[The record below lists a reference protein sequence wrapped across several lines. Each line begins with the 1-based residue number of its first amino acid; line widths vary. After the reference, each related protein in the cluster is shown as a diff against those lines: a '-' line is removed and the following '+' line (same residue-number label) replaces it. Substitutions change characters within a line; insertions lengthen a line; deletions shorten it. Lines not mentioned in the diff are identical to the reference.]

1 MKAPNTTRYSIVALV
16 ALVAVT
22 SAEAETSQAP
32 AGWTIAAPREEIKP
46 LFSYEP
52 KGGREGKGSLVIVA
66 DEREGLAGWWQ
77 KTFDVE
83 GGKSYRFTAWRKAE
97 NIATPRRAA
106 VARILWQ
113 DEKGQPVAHDDP
125 STATYAT
132 GQKPRAEP
140 EYPADKQTGSDGW
153 TEVSDLYRAPSH
165 AKRAVVELHYR
176 WAPRGKIS
184 WSGISLEPARY
195 EPRVVRLATVH
206 YQPREGKTP
215 ADKCKLFA
223 PLIAKAA
230 EQKADLV
237 VLPETLTFYGT
248 GLTMAECAE
257 PIPGPS
263 TEYFGKLAR
272 QYDLYIVA
280 GLVERYRHLIYN
292 VGVLIGP
299 EGNVVGKY
307 RKVCLPRAEIEAGIQ
322 PGDEYPVFDTRFGKV
337 GIMVCYDGF
346 FPEPA
351 RELSANGAEVI
362 AFPVWGCNPMLTAA
376 RACENHVYVASS
388 TYTDQ
393 SANWMVSAIFGHD
406 GRQLA
411 TAHEWGDV
419 VVAEVDLNKRLHW
432 SSLGDF
438 KAEVPR
444 HRPADR

>member
-1 MKAPNTTRYSIVALV
+1 MKARYLLFACSMLVMSGIVHLAAADDLR
-16 ALVAVT
+16 
-22 SAEAETSQAP
+22 S
-32 AGWTIAAPREEIKP
+32 GWTNSAPREEIKP
-46 LFSYEP
+46 LFSHDA
-52 KGGREGKGSLVIVA
+52 KGGRDGKEALVIAA

-83 GGKSYRFTAWRKAE
+83 GGQHYRFTAWRKTE
-97 NIATPRRAA
+97 NIASPRRAA

-113 DEKGQPVAHDDP
+113 DEQGKPVTHDEP

-140 EYPADKQTGSDGW
+140 EYPIDKETGSDGW
-153 TEVSDLYRAPSH
+153 TEVSDSYLAPSN
-165 AKRAVVELHYR
+165 AKKAVVELHYR
-176 WAPRGKIS
+176 WAPKGKIT
-184 WSGISLEPARY
+184 WSGISLEPVEH
-195 EPRVVRLATVH
+195 EPRIVRLATVH
-206 YQPREGKTP
+206 YQPRDGKTP
-215 ADKCKLFA
+215 AEKCRLFE

-237 VLPETLTFYGT
+237 VLPETLTFYGS
-248 GLTMAECAE
+248 GRTMAECAE

-272 QYDLYIVA
+272 QHDLYIVA
-280 GLVERYRHLIYN
+280 GLIEREGHLIYN

-299 EGNVVGKY
+299 DGNVAGKY

-322 PGDEYPVFDTRFGKV
+322 PGEEYPVFETRFGKV

-376 RACENHVYVASS
+376 RACENHAYVVSS

-419 VVAEVDLNKRLHW
+419 AVAEVDLNKRLHW

-444 HRPADR
+444 HRPATARDK